1 MPGRASRCEGGFT
14 NGGVRTLRARWRT
27 ASLAAGWAFPGDWAC
42 TAVERVCEAV
52 VRDGDLTLRLG
63 ELGGERA
70 RAGVGLDETLQDL
83 AAMHAV
89 CADAGNDVL
98 VAADP
103 DAVPGWM
110 MRVTA
115 NGWADGS
122 VAKALARESK
132 DALTGLTT
140 INYLRT
146 RLGEIYREANAA
158 SRRIGESH
166 ALFTVTVEVPEEN
179 SGWNRARA
187 MILTADELWRLFDSG
202 QTLSLLRPSV
212 AAVLA
217 TKDEVLHARRAR
229 LEPSVT
235 ARLANDPS
243 LRTCRARVGD
253 VALPATHRSAWALL
267 DCL

>member
-1 MPGRASRCEGGFT
+1 MRERASKCEAGFT
-14 NGGVRTLRARWRT
+14 DEGVRTLRTRWRT

-52 VRDGDLTLRLG
+52 VRGGDLSLRLG

-70 RAGVGLDETLQDL
+70 GAGVGLDDTLQDL
-83 AAMHAV
+83 AAMHAGCV
-89 CADAGNDVL
+89 DAENDGL
-98 VAADP
+98 LAADP
-103 DAVPGWM
+103 DAVPAWM

-122 VAKALARESK
+122 AGKALAREST

-146 RLGEIYREANAA
+146 RLHEVYREANAA
-158 SRRIGESH
+158 MRKIGERY
-166 ALFTVTVEVPEEN
+166 ALLTVTLEVPGGG
-179 SGWNRARA
+179 SGWNRVRA
-187 MILTADELWRLFDSG
+187 MILTADELRRLFDSG
-202 QTLSLLRPSV
+202 ETLSLLRPSL

-217 TKDEVLHARRAR
+217 ASDEGFHARRAR
-229 LEPSVT
+229 LATDVA
-235 ARLANDPS
+235 ARLAYDPS
-243 LRTCRARVGD
+243 LQTTRVRVGD
-253 VALPATHRSAWALL
+253 VALPATHQRVCALL